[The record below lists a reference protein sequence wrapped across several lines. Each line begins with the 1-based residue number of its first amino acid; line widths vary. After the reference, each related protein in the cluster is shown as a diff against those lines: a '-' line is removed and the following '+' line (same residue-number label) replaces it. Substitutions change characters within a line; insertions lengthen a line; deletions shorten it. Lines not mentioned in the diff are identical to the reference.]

1 MSDIFGKVDGIEPCK
16 SLGSCGWTGCDDCAT
31 RVHIGPVSGS
41 SYRQGR
47 DKRGV
52 GYDQDVLLDMGNNGL
67 ADSNGNR
74 ADANA
79 WLYGWD
85 VLCCELLIA
94 DSIDQFD
101 IFG

>member
-1 MSDIFGKVDGIEPCK
+1 
-16 SLGSCGWTGCDDCAT
+16 L
-31 RVHIGPVSGS
+31 VSGS
-41 SYRQGR
+41 SHRQGQ

-67 ADSNGNR
+67 VDSNGNR

-79 WLYGWD
+79 WLDGWD
-85 VLCCELLIA
+85 VLCCELLID
-94 DSIDQFD
+94 DSIDQFG